1 MIKRVKL
8 FGIVCILILLTTGQC
23 FAGKPKIQV
32 NGPKWT
38 DVDGFMVFTANLDG
52 VWHLFS
58 WVKDSKENPVRLT
71 HSSWDQRR
79 PSVSPGRDLV
89 AYSSTD
95 GELFLMDLKT
105 RASTPIKV
113 DGFPGNWDQPSFSP
127 NGKKLVCSYLRPG
140 GKDRAELAVIDLE
153 SKRVEVIPLQYGPQS
168 GPAWSPKDLLI
179 AYVYGHCS
187 AACERLIQEIW
198 VTGFSTKSYRQ
209 LTLTNSNCTDLAWS
223 SDGKKI
229 AFSSDMSGN
238 FDIWMVDVQSGKM
251 TQVTRHPA
259 MDESPAFSPDGKE
272 IAFISTR
279 TGKRAIWLKDLK
291 TGKETQLRPFK
302 DRDVEIKDLVWK

>member
-1 MIKRVKL
+1 MVKL
-8 FGIVCILILLTTGQC
+8 FKLFAMVCVFILATSEC
-23 FAGKPKIQV
+23 FAAKSKDQSAGFESR
-32 NGPKWT
+32 
-38 DVDGFMVFTANLDG
+38 DSDGIMVFTTNVDG
-52 VWHLFS
+52 VWDLFS
-58 WVKDSKENPVRLT
+58 WVKDSKGSPVRLT
-71 HSSWDQRR
+71 RSSWDQRR
-79 PSVSPGRDLV
+79 PSVSLGRDLV
-89 AYSSTD
+89 AYSTTD
-95 GELFLMDLKT
+95 GELFVMDLKT
-105 RASTPIKV
+105 KGSTPIKV
-113 DGFPGNWDQPSFSP
+113 DGYPGKWDQPSFSP
-127 NGKKLVCSYLRPG
+127 NGKKLVCSYFRPE

-153 SKRVEVIPLQYGPQS
+153 SKRVELLLPQYGPQS
-168 GPAWSPKDLLI
+168 GPAWSPKESLI

-187 AACERLIQEIW
+187 AACERVIQEMWI
-198 VTGFSTKSYRQ
+198 TAFSTKATRQ

-223 SDGKKI
+223 PDGKKI

-272 IAFISTR
+272 LAFISTR

-291 TGKETQLRPFK
+291 TGKETELRPFK